1 MRTRLFAVHI
11 VFALFAATFGVSQ
24 ASGLSNAAALPRV
37 LDVIVL
43 TQGGVPVVGADVS
56 VGVDTEVTDVFGRVR
71 FPAAS
76 PGTIRIS
83 HPAHPNRTVA
93 WAGGGDRVTVVLAQ
107 RVRRAVHIAGT
118 IPGTARWQELLTL
131 ADRTS
136 LNAMMIDIK
145 DESGRIF
152 PSSASTWGAKAGAIL
167 SRWDLQTIVDE
178 VHSHGL
184 DVITRIVTFQ
194 DPVAGRALP
203 DMAAR
208 YASSGRPYSKNGQ
221 YFLDPT
227 DPNARAYAMELASE
241 ACAAGVDEVQ
251 FDYVRFPD
259 GIARGVVFDGGS
271 SASVR
276 VSTITG
282 FLADAKAT
290 LPDGCDVAAD
300 IFGFITSIDGDG
312 GIGQQLSSLAGVV
325 DVVSPMVYPNH
336 WGNGWFGFAVPANH
350 PGPVVD
356 GSSRNALDRVAGT
369 STAVRPW
376 LQDFGGYGS
385 TQVRA
390 QIDAADALGL
400 GWMIWNAGSRF
411 HEGGIPTDAEGVTPA
426 GPPAPIVQTRPS
438 SGFWDVADGTT
449 FSDDIAWLGESGI
462 THGCNPPWSDSF
474 CPRRILSRGEVATL
488 LVNALHLPPSS
499 VDRFDDDN
507 GSTHESSIN
516 ALAAAGI
523 TRGCGPRA
531 YCPYTQL
538 TRAEMAALL
547 ARAFDLAPAPGN
559 TFDDDDGMGLEPDIE
574 RIAAVGITRGCG
586 PREFCPTD
594 PVPREQVAAFLHRAL
609 SS

>member
-1 MRTRLFAVHI
+1 MRTRLLVVQI
-11 VFALFAATFGVSQ
+11 VFAMLAAAVGASVAGQASPAAAATS
-24 ASGLSNAAALPRV
+24 S
-37 LDVIVL
+37 LDVFVL
-43 TQGGVPVVGADVS
+43 AQGGIPVVGAAVS
-56 VGVDTEVTDVFGRVR
+56 LGTDAGVTDASGRVR
-71 FPAAS
+71 LTGVSA
-76 PGTIRIS
+76 GTISIT
-83 HPAHPNRTVA
+83 HPTRPDRSVQWSGA
-93 WAGGGDRVTVVLAQ
+93 GDRMVVVLAQ
-107 RVRRAVHIAGT
+107 KVRRAVHVAGS
-118 IPGTARWQELLTL
+118 IPGTARWQELLDL

-136 LNAMMIDIK
+136 LNAMMVDIK

-167 SRWDLQTIVDE
+167 ARWDLATIVDE
-178 VHSHGL
+178 AHARGL

-208 YASSGRPYSKNGQ
+208 YASSGAPYSKKGQ

-227 DPNARAYAMELASE
+227 DPNARAYAMELATE

-259 GIARGVVFDGGS
+259 GIAAGVVFDGGS
-271 SASVR
+271 SRSVR

-282 FLADAKAT
+282 FLSDAKAT
-290 LPDGCDVAAD
+290 LPSGCDVAAD
-300 IFGFITSIDGDG
+300 IFGFITSIDTDG
-312 GIGQQLSSLAGVV
+312 EIGQQLSALAGVV

-336 WGNGWFGFAVPANH
+336 WGNGWFGFSVPANH

-356 GSSRNALDRVAGT
+356 RSSRNALERVKGT

-400 GWMIWNAGSRF
+400 GWLIWNAGSRF
-411 HEGGIPTDAEGVTPA
+411 HEAGIPTDAEVLTPS
-426 GPPAPIVQTRPS
+426 GPPVPFVQSIPS
-438 SGFWDVADGTT
+438 SGYWDVANGTT
-449 FSDDIAWLGESGI
+449 FSGDIAWLGDSGI
-462 THGCNPPWSDSF
+462 THGCNPPWGDAF
-474 CPRRILSRGEVATL
+474 CPRRLLSRAEAATL
-488 LVNALHLPPSS
+488 LVNALHLPASS
-499 VDRFDDDN
+499 VDSFDDDN

-523 TRGCGPRA
+523 TRGCGPRT
-531 YCPYTQL
+531 YCPNSEL

-547 ARAFDLAPAPGN
+547 ARALDLPPGTGD
-559 TFDDDDGMGLEPDIE
+559 TFDDDNGSGLEADIE

-586 PREFCPTD
+586 VRGFCPGD
-594 PVPREQVAAFLHRAL
+594 PVPREQIAAFIHRAL
-609 SS
+609 TL